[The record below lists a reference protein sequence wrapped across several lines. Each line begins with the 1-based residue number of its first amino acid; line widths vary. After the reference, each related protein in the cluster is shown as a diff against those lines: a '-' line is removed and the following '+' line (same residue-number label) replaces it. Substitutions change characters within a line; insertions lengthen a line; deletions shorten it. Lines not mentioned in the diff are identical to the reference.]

1 MRTILIPTDFTVN
14 SLLPVKKI
22 LQVNGSD
29 EVRILL
35 FHCVHAPDSI
45 TDLLLFSKPRE
56 IRRLSGTEFADA
68 CEIIRHRF
76 APALNNLVIDL
87 FMGNTHSAFENFV
100 EGWQADAI
108 CLAKQMTYAKP
119 SPQSADP
126 MAFIKKS
133 SIPVLEM
140 DIELSASPLTQNRL
154 AALFL
159 ETEKNT
165 TDHVVER

>member
-1 MRTILIPTDFTVN
+1 MDEDDFLDCEEYRP
-14 SLLPVKKI
+14 S
-22 LQVNGSD
+22 
-29 EVRILL
+29 
-35 FHCVHAPDSI
+35 
-45 TDLLLFSKPRE
+45 
-56 IRRLSGTEFADA
+56 RRLSWQNITAVILSGVSG
-68 CEIIRHRF
+68 
-76 APALNNLVIDL
+76 ALNNLVIDL